1 MRATAQHFPGLA
13 NWTNWC
19 YSQKSVLLYDHSELI
34 ESSCGAQ
41 QGDPLGPF
49 YFCLALAPLVEEI
62 QALRPQYQK
71 WYMDD
76 GGIVASVPVLLK
88 VWQLLKEKGPS
99 FGLHLNP
106 AKCEW
111 SWLNASTTSDCPAEL
126 RREQVALVPTDQVC
140 ILGVP
145 LGSAS
150 FAASFVQERL
160 FKRVKP
166 AMERLQE
173 LNDSQSALV
182 SKKAQEDPLAGRHNW
197 IRSTHCG
204 RKGGP
209 TSGCSTS

>member
-1 MRATAQHFPGLA
+1 
-13 NWTNWC
+13 
-19 YSQKSVLLYDHSELI
+19 
-34 ESSCGAQ
+34 
-41 QGDPLGPF
+41 
-49 YFCLALAPLVEEI
+49 
-62 QALRPQYQK
+62 
-71 WYMDD
+71 MDD

-173 LNDSQSALV
+173 LNDSQSALFLLRV
-182 SKKAQEDPLAGRHNW
+182 SYGIVRATHHMRTTPLSGRFTPQSLT
-197 IRSTHCG
+197 RVFV
-204 RKGGP
+204 RLQRP
-209 TSGCSTS
+209 F